1 MHYYNTQRLDHH
13 HNIADADL
21 SPAHMDSG
29 TVTILLRDPNHG
41 GDMLEVAD
49 LTTTSKLDSKGV
61 DMGASFIPVPVSAP
75 AASSEVVVPA
85 GTRLQRLLDRER
97 VRLVC
102 IECVVLVDVLLGKS
116 L

>member
-1 MHYYNTQRLDHH
+1 
-13 HNIADADL
+13 
-21 SPAHMDSG
+21 
-29 TVTILLRDPNHG
+29 
-41 GDMLEVAD
+41 MLEVAD